1 MKSIS
6 VVVQDDLWVS
16 LTITMKIIVVLAL
29 AGLAMAE
36 PEADPQYF
44 PYRYGYHAVHA
55 YTPYQYYRPTTAYYG
70 KRDADAEADPQVVLN
85 NYGYGL
91 HPSTLYNVPV
101 VQKTVVKNAVATPV
115 VYNNLHSPLVYTSP
129 LHPTVYST
137 PLVNAFP
144 PFKPLTPAVVQA
156 AVHTPLVN
164 VFPNLKTLKTPAV
177 ESKIA
182 KREAD
187 PQVIAH
193 TVPLAGHYPVV
204 YNTAVH
210 TKVVPKVYSSP
221 VHTPMVHTPLVKTVD
236 NAVVLTSAGLIH
248 SSHAG
253 ICTNNVG
260 IRVPC

>member
-44 PYRYGYHAVHA
+44 PYRYGYHAAHA

-164 VFPNLKTLKTPAV
+164 VFPTLKTPAV

-193 TVPLAGHYPVV
+193 TVPLTGHYPVV
-204 YNTAVH
+204 YNTAV
-210 TKVVPKVYSSP
+210 
-221 VHTPMVHTPLVKTVD
+221 MVHTPLVKTVD
-236 NAVVLTSAGLIH
+236 NAVVLTSAG
-248 SSHAG
+248 
-253 ICTNNVG
+253 
-260 IRVPC
+260 

>member
-44 PYRYGYHAVHA
+44 PYRYGYHAAHA
-55 YTPYQYYRPTTAYYG
+55 YTPYQYYRPTPAYYG
-70 KRDADAEADPQVVLN
+70 KRDADAEVDPQVVLN

-144 PFKPLTPAVVQA
+144 
-156 AVHTPLVN
+156 
-164 VFPNLKTLKTPAV
+164 TLKTPAV

-236 NAVVLTSAGLIH
+236 NAVVPTSAGFIH